1 MGPDLHH
8 GLCAGLGQLLK
19 GAAAGQ
25 RQPLR
30 DCVRQDALALA
41 DRGCHSHAGAAR
53 RVASTFLGVAMGRAG

>member
-41 DRGCHSHAGAAR
+41 DLAHVIAELAQLVG
-53 RVASTFLGVAMGRAG
+53 